1 MSSVNKRQFSASM
14 MVLCLALGM
23 TAGTVRSDTPGTLQG
38 KPLPAKKTTPQQLYL
53 TAQEA
58 HKMLSAAPGE
68 TLFIDIRTRSEVTF
82 VGMPGQ
88 VDFNIPF
95 MFEDDWKAWDDEKET
110 YKLAYNPDF
119 ISRIRKA
126 IELKGDAKGKETRI
140 ILMCRSGKRSAQAAR
155 ILHIAGYRN
164 VYTVIDGFEGDKL
177 KSGER
182 AGQRLVNGWKN
193 SDLPWSY
200 RLEREKLL

>member
-1 MSSVNKRQFSASM
+1 
-14 MVLCLALGM
+14 
-23 TAGTVRSDTPGTLQG
+23 
-38 KPLPAKKTTPQQLYL
+38 
-53 TAQEA
+53 
-58 HKMLSAAPGE
+58 
-68 TLFIDIRTRSEVTF
+68 
-82 VGMPGQ
+82 
-88 VDFNIPF
+88 

-126 IELKGDAKGKETRI
+126 IELKGDGKGQETRI

>member
-1 MSSVNKRQFSASM
+1 MRSANKRQIATRLAA
-14 MVLCLALGM
+14 LCLVTIVAGGIVRAE
-23 TAGTVRSDTPGTLQG
+23 TAVLEQE

-58 HKMLSAAPGE
+58 HRMLSEASEE

-95 MFEDDWKAWDDEKET
+95 MFEDDWKAWDDEKAT

-177 KSGER
+177 RSGER